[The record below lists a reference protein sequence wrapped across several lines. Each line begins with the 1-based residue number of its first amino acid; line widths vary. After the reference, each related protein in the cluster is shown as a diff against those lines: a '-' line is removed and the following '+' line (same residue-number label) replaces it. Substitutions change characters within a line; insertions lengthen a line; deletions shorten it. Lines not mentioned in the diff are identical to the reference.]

1 MPALRPPHGR
11 AARGLIGMRRGI
23 TALLLVALLGLAGCG
38 GSEIAADEVPGS
50 PPTLSLPPDEEP
62 AAAEDSGSNA
72 DSDSSSTEK
81 DTGADTGATDDAATD
96 TGSTGGTTAAPD
108 TAATAAPE
116 EAPATGGTEPEATA
130 PESTG
135 GAGGDEQQF
144 EDFCNQNPGAC

>member
-1 MPALRPPHGR
+1 
-11 AARGLIGMRRGI
+11 MRRGV

-38 GSEIAADEVPGS
+38 GNEVAADEVPGS
-50 PPTLSLPPDEEP
+50 PPTLSLPPDEQPE
-62 AAAEDSGSNA
+62 ADSGSSDDSSA
-72 DSDSSSTEK
+72 DSADE
-81 DTGADTGATDDAATD
+81 DTGADAGTTEDAATD
-96 TGSTGGTTAAPD
+96 TSGTGGTTAAPD

-116 EAPATGGTEPEATA
+116 APATGGTEPEPTA